1 MSCGEPS
8 QHPELF
14 PDEPIITF
22 NTELGLFLK
31 AVDITP
37 VDLYIRNGIIDNTEV
52 NRYSDRVIK
61 NYSILQNIWENR
73 DDHI

>member
-14 PDEPIITF
+14 YPEKEPTF
-22 NTELGLFLK
+22 NTELELFLK

-37 VDLYIRNGIIDNTEV
+37 IDFYIRNGVIDKTEV
-52 NRYSDRVIK
+52 NRYSDRVIT
-61 NYSILQNIWENR
+61 NYSILKKIWENR